1 MTEITKEFNWLSSII
16 RLNLGFNFFQTK
28 HDKKKLKATY
38 SYIIPLLS
46 VLLLVLL
53 FSACKKIDKTEPA
66 TAIVSIKLNHSQLSS
81 RMAGVRTSFTVGAAL
96 DEI

>member
-1 MTEITKEFNWLSSII
+1 MQILIFKQNMI
-16 RLNLGFNFFQTK
+16 RKNS
-28 HDKKKLKATY
+28 KLFIRN
-38 SYIIPLLS
+38 IIPLFS

-53 FSACKKIDKTEPA
+53 LSACNNIDKAGPA

-81 RMAGVRTSFTVGAAL
+81 KMAVVRTSFTAGSEF